1 MSFDV
6 LPTTRSLTVV
16 TRPPSRP
23 TDAVIW
29 PAQWRRR
36 VTHHGSRGPRQRGML
51 VLLLQW
57 RHRSITIT
65 TAGLPHTCSCFIIAN
80 DVTWQTQATSHG
92 HTGYDTIEVF
102 NVCRQ
107 LHSPQTVGL
116 QPLDDH
122 GYSCKA
128 KASRARP
135 GQAVI
140 CNFWH
145 PGTLTLS
152 HEILEAARHW
162 RDRHGKGM
170 KSRVLIEIRKLVWRR
185 GPTNWRLPPNV
196 SGTAGYFSRIL

>member
-6 LPTTRSLTVV
+6 LPTTWSLTVV

-23 TDAVIW
+23 TDAVIR

-92 HTGYDTIEVF
+92 HCLTSVDNSIHCKRWVF
-102 NVCRQ
+102 NPLTTMGTVVKQKHPVPDRVKLSFVIFDIRALWRSAMKYWK
-107 LHSPQTVGL
+107 LHVIDVIGTG
-116 QPLDDH
+116 
-122 GYSCKA
+122 KA
-128 KASRARP
+128 
-135 GQAVI
+135 
-140 CNFWH
+140 
-145 PGTLTLS
+145 
-152 HEILEAARHW
+152 W
-162 RDRHGKGM
+162 R
-170 KSRVLIEIRKLVWRR
+170 VV
-185 GPTNWRLPPNV
+185 
-196 SGTAGYFSRIL
+196 F